1 MQKRGSLAGSISK
14 QSVLTMPRSQARK
27 RYARTDVRGYHKRIR
42 RETMNR
48 YQLQA
53 KLNGHIKTVWFEDI
67 NDTEAIYT
75 GIFKTLDKASKSRV
89 WQKGYIALTNL
100 TTGELVKEM
109 ASKQ

>member
-1 MQKRGSLAGSISK
+1 
-14 QSVLTMPRSQARK
+14 
-27 RYARTDVRGYHKRIR
+27 
-42 RETMNR
+42 MNK

-53 KLNGHIKTVWFEDI
+53 KLNGQVKTVWFEDI

-75 GIFKTLDKASKSRV
+75 GIFRILDNASKNRV